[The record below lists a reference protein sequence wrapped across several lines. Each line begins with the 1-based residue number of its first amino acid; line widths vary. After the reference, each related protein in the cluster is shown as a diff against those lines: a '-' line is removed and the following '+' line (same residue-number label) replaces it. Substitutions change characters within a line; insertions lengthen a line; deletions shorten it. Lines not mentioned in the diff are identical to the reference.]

1 LVNLNI
7 YYYTILNVIWLQSTK
22 YLLYNLMYYFDAK
35 YKENGAI
42 KVIDIPKR
50 FAIRFPTY
58 PC

>member
-1 LVNLNI
+1 
-7 YYYTILNVIWLQSTK
+7 
-22 YLLYNLMYYFDAK
+22 MYIFDAK

-50 FAIRFPTY
+50 FAIRFPSY

>member
-1 LVNLNI
+1 
-7 YYYTILNVIWLQSTK
+7 
-22 YLLYNLMYYFDAK
+22 MYCFDAK

-50 FAIRFPTY
+50 FAIRFPIY